1 MSTKNSKFLDLSK
14 RYPLL
19 KKLYLFYNIYI
30 RNFKFLFKSSQFG
43 EEKKNIRII

>member
-14 RYPLL
+14 RYPFL
-19 KKLYLFYNIYI
+19 KKFYLFYNIYI

-43 EEKKNIRII
+43 EEKNFRII